1 MRGEHLPK
9 STPIGP
15 DKDTRTTIITMIH
28 RWQIAVWQHETG
40 QRRVLKQPKFLSVK
54 KARSEMKNVLNH
66 SRRDITEEKISE
78 T

>member
-1 MRGEHLPK
+1 M
-9 STPIGP
+9 GP

-40 QRRVLKQPKFLSVK
+40 QRRFLKQLKFLLVK

-66 SRRDITEEKISE
+66 SR
-78 T
+78 